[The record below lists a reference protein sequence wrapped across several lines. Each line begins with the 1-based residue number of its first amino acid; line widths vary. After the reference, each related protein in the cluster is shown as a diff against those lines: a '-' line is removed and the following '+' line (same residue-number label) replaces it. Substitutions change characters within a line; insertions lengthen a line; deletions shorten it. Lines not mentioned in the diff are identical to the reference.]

1 MMTLKSAH
9 DTEIEEDIRSILKC
23 IGENPQREGLLKT
36 PERVRK
42 AYDEIFGGY
51 KYDPKAILS
60 TTFSEDEVVE
70 DKYQQ
75 GMVIVRDIQFYSH
88 CEHHMV
94 PFFGKAH
101 VAYIP
106 NKRVVGL
113 SKIARLVDAYARRL
127 QIQERLGKQIADA
140 MMEVLEPLG
149 VMVVIEAE
157 HMCMKMRGIKNAC
170 ADTVT
175 SVVRGAFENPEVR
188 MEFLELLKKH

>member
-1 MMTLKSAH
+1 M
-9 DTEIEEDIRSILKC
+9 DTKEKYVIDMVEDSIRNIIAY
-23 IGENPQREGLLKT
+23 IGEDVAREGLCKT

-42 AYDEIFGGY
+42 SYDEVFGGY
-51 KYDPKAILS
+51 KYDPKTILS

-106 NKRVVGL
+106 QKKVVGL

-175 SVVRGAFENPEVR
+175 SVVRGAFEKPEVR

>member
-1 MMTLKSAH
+1 MDVKEKYVVDMVEDSIRNI
-9 DTEIEEDIRSILKC
+9 IEY
-23 IGENPQREGLLKT
+23 IGEDVAREGLRKT

-42 AYDEIFGGY
+42 SYDEVFGGY
-51 KYDPKAILS
+51 KYDPKTILS

-106 NKRVVGL
+106 QKKVVGL

-175 SVVRGAFENPEVR
+175 SVVRGAFEKPEVR

>member
-1 MMTLKSAH
+1 M
-9 DTEIEEDIRSILKC
+9 DTKEKYVVDMVEDSIRNIIEY
-23 IGENPQREGLLKT
+23 IGEDVAREGLRKT

-42 AYDEIFGGY
+42 SYDEVFGGY
-51 KYDPKAILS
+51 KYDPKTILS

-106 NKRVVGL
+106 QKKVVGL

-175 SVVRGAFENPEVR
+175 SVVRGAFEKPEVR

>member
-1 MMTLKSAH
+1 M
-9 DTEIEEDIRSILKC
+9 DTKEKYVVDMVEDSIRNIIGY
-23 IGENPQREGLLKT
+23 IGEDVAREGLRKT

-42 AYDEIFGGY
+42 SYDEVFGGY
-51 KYDPKAILS
+51 KYDPKTILS

-106 NKRVVGL
+106 QKKVVGL

-175 SVVRGAFENPEVR
+175 SVVRGAFEKPEVR

>member
-1 MMTLKSAH
+1 MDANEKYVVNMVEDSIRNI
-9 DTEIEEDIRSILKC
+9 IEY
-23 IGENPQREGLLKT
+23 IGEDVAREGLRKT

-42 AYDEIFGGY
+42 SYDEVFGGY
-51 KYDPKAILS
+51 KYDPKTILS

-106 NKRVVGL
+106 QKKVVGL

-175 SVVRGAFENPEVR
+175 SVVRGAFEKPEVR

>member
-1 MMTLKSAH
+1 MYPADNLIA
-9 DTEIEEDIRSILKC
+9 EARIREILKY
-23 IGENPQREGLLKT
+23 IGEDPEREGLRKT

-42 AYDEIFGGY
+42 SYDEIFGGY
-51 KYDPKAILS
+51 KYDPKQILS
-60 TTFSEDEVVE
+60 ATFAEDGVVE

-101 VAYIP
+101 VGYIP
-106 NKRVVGL
+106 SKKVVGL

-127 QIQERLGKQIADA
+127 QIQERLGKQVADT

-157 HMCMKMRGIKNAC
+157 HMCMKMRGIKNPC

-175 SVVRGAFENPEVR
+175 SVVRGAFEKPEVR
-188 MEFLELLKKH
+188 AEFLELLKRH